1 VADDSYHLRV
11 ARREGLGTDSNY
23 LRRYQYKDPSNLNA
37 RIALHAKYAR
47 SDEPWFPWLVG
58 RVEWAPG
65 TRVLEVGCG
74 SGVLWVSVASLL
86 PRVQL
91 TLTDLSVG
99 MVEAARAAVAPL
111 PNIEVVDATTCDAQE
126 LPFTEGAFDVVVAN
140 HMLYHVPDPAR
151 AVAEFARVLEPN
163 GSLMAAT
170 NGPRHLAAIR
180 ELSRE
185 GLGWSSLD
193 GAVRRFGPVNGEAV
207 LREAFGSVSWH
218 PHPSTMVC
226 TDPED
231 VYAFIVSS
239 AASHETS
246 PEQRDALRT
255 VIDER
260 FAAEGGSLTVS
271 TEAGCLIAREPVKR
285 RPQDAQVP

>member
-1 VADDSYHLRV
+1 M
-11 ARREGLGTDSNY
+11 ARREGLGTDADY
-23 LRRYQYKDPSNLNA
+23 LRGYQYKDPSNLNA

-47 SDEPWFPWLVG
+47 SDEPWFPWLAR

-86 PRVQL
+86 PRVRL
-91 TLTDLSVG
+91 TLTDLSAG
-99 MVEAARAAVAPL
+99 MVEAATSRGRLPS
-111 PNIEVVDATTCDAQE
+111 PNIEVADAKTCDAQD
-126 LPFTEGAFDVVVAN
+126 LPFADGAFDVVVAN

-151 AVAEFARVLEPN
+151 AVAEFARVLEPH
-163 GSLMAAT
+163 GALMAAT

-207 LREAFGSVSWH
+207 LREAFATVAWH
-218 PHPSTMVC
+218 PHPPAWCAPTPRTST
-226 TDPED
+226 P
-231 VYAFIVSS
+231 SS
-239 AASHETS
+239 S
-246 PEQRDALRT
+246 
-255 VIDER
+255 
-260 FAAEGGSLTVS
+260 
-271 TEAGCLIAREPVKR
+271 R
-285 RPQDAQVP
+285 RPQATRPHRSSGTPCAGHRGALRRRRRFAHGEHRGRLLRRAGSR